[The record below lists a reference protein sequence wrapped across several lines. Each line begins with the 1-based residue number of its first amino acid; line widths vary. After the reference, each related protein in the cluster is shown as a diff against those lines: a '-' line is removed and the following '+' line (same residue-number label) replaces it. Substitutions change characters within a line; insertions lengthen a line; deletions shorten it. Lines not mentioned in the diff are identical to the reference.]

1 MADEIQ
7 KKQKKQKGQN
17 PIQCGIIYSINI
29 SSKKGG
35 RKFPVEQAVIDELG
49 LIGDGHRG
57 NWNRQVSILSYE
69 KIENFKNILI
79 QSNKVI
85 AKEDL
90 TENLT
95 KEEKNSLKENKLKK
109 NVSKASFIT
118 AGDFGENITTLNFN
132 LESLKVGDR
141 LKIFDDCNSIND
153 ENSGNLSENTENI
166 IKSIIKSDSH
176 NDNCIVLEVSQIGK
190 NCPKPCSI
198 YYRIGSCIMPNF
210 GIFCKVVKGGIIKKG
225 FKISL
230 I

>member
-1 MADEIQ
+1 MAEGMQKKQVKQAKQIKQ

-29 SSKKGG
+29 SNKKGG
-35 RKFPVEQAVIDELG
+35 RKFPVEKAVIDELG
-49 LIGDGHRG
+49 LVGDGHRG
-57 NWNRQVSILSYE
+57 NWHRQVSLLSNE
-69 KIENFKNILI
+69 KIENFN
-79 QSNKVI
+79 NEFVEI
-85 AKEDL
+85 A
-90 TENLT
+90 
-95 KEEKNSLKENKLKK
+95 
-109 NVSKASFIT
+109 VS

-153 ENSGNLSENTENI
+153 ENSGNLSENTENTENI